1 MIFLLTLMTMLSV
14 GHATRVK
21 EVAAVYGVR
30 TNALMGN
37 GLVVGLART
46 GDSIQNLGSI
56 RSLVTRLQA
65 LGVTIDQND
74 VRPRNVAMVMVTANL
89 PAGTRPGSTLDVLV
103 ASAGDAQ
110 SIEGGVLL
118 MTPLFAA
125 NKEQIAVAQGP
136 VVVGGYSVTSGSRTK
151 VKNHPTTGTV
161 LRGATV
167 EVEIPSA
174 LDVLQA
180 TSFDWVLNNP
190 DFTTATRMTTVVN
203 ESVGEDLAT
212 TVDGGT
218 VRVVVPVDWMGR
230 QPELIALIESLE
242 LEVDRVARVV
252 VNERTGT
259 VVIGAGVKVHP
270 VSIAHGG
277 LTIDVARRTEVSQ
290 AAPLSTGTTEVVEQD
305 DITVKEDSRTL
316 EVMDGSTVGDVVTA
330 LNQMGVTPRD
340 LIVILQ
346 AMQSAGG
353 LEAEIE
359 SK

>member
-1 MIFLLTLMTMLSV
+1 MVFLLTLMTLLSV

-56 RSLVTRLQA
+56 RTLVTRLQA

-74 VRPRNVAMVMVTANL
+74 VRPRNVAMVMVTATL

-190 DFTTATRMTTVVN
+190 DFTTATRMTTVMN
-203 ESVGEDLAT
+203 EAVGEDLAT

-242 LEVDRVARVV
+242 LEVDRGARV
-252 VNERTGT
+252 
-259 VVIGAGVKVHP
+259 GAGVKVHP

-316 EVMDGSTVGDVVTA
+316 EVLDGSTVGDVVTA